1 MRKIKE
7 NNYSGFTVLELV
19 IAIAVIGILAAVL
32 IPTFSHLVEMSK
44 QAQFKQN
51 IDSLYKKYITSS
63 ESLSNTNNVIIVIE
77 DEKYVLYKDGKTDY
91 NVYDDIL
98 DVQREIGIEQQYIV
112 VDKNGKAHYEK
123 TYDDLNDHIYHDEI
137 IIFDQRASAIADY
150 LNRDIKYSIDGY
162 NESKLL
168 PTDVRSSLSPI
179 GYTLRTR
186 FKAATKVLVSIKDS
200 LYDDSIGGAFKQL
213 YEDDVINQEY
223 TLYNLCPGRVYSIT
237 FIDDERKMSEKYF
250 IKTICDV
257 RQIYIKDF
265 VSDEGYG
272 LNIRDIG
279 GWESVYGGT
288 LDYGKIYRCGPLKSN
303 LSASELDMFL
313 KSIDVETLIT
323 IRDNIYINN
332 VYSKVID
339 NVLNDK
345 PIILSCENGVYETGK
360 VMLMIEAL
368 LGLSEDDLAKEYELS
383 TLMAYDTL
391 AYVNDNEYISML
403 EELKSYTGT
412 SLQNK
417 AYNWFVN
424 NGFDETTLDNFIVKM
439 THCVRDKINK

>member
-51 IDSLYKKYITSS
+51 IDSLYKEYITSS
-63 ESLSNTNNVIIVIE
+63 ESLINTNNVIIEIE

-98 DVQREIGIEQQYIV
+98 DVQREIGIKQQYIFV
-112 VDKNGKAHYEK
+112 GKNGKGHYEK

-150 LNRDIKYSIDGY
+150 LNRDIKYSIEGY
-162 NESKLL
+162 NKSKLL

-179 GYTLRTR
+179 GYNLRTR

-200 LYDDSIGGAFKQL
+200 FYDDSIDGAFKQL

-223 TLYNLCPGRVYSIT
+223 TLYNLCPGRIYSIT
-237 FIDDERKMSEKYF
+237 FIDDERTVSERYF

-257 RQIYIKDF
+257 RQLYIKDF
-265 VSDEGYG
+265 VSGEGYG

-288 LDYGKIYRCGPLKSN
+288 LDYGKIYR
-303 LSASELDMFL
+303 
-313 KSIDVETLIT
+313 
-323 IRDNIYINN
+323 
-332 VYSKVID
+332 
-339 NVLNDK
+339 
-345 PIILSCENGVYETGK
+345 
-360 VMLMIEAL
+360 
-368 LGLSEDDLAKEYELS
+368 
-383 TLMAYDTL
+383 
-391 AYVNDNEYISML
+391 
-403 EELKSYTGT
+403 
-412 SLQNK
+412 
-417 AYNWFVN
+417 
-424 NGFDETTLDNFIVKM
+424 
-439 THCVRDKINK
+439 